1 MIIPKYWAEAKT
13 KTKFEGRQYT
23 IKRFGWSDQSLEAAK
38 IHAEQRV
45 IAAIEQIK
53 VDQNIR
59 RIDHKVAYNGAEG
72 LPIREEIVAQHDDVI
87 ITRNTYGALCLNTPD
102 VLFADI
108 DFIYHPRSKL
118 YMTVF
123 FLLLV
128 ISSLCAVYF
137 SSWLIFGLGFVVS
150 LLLPPWIS
158 KYLFKL
164 KSKLRGTPEQE
175 ALEKIKTFSQD
186 HPTWHLRVYRTPK
199 GYRVLVMHQT
209 FEPRGEDAQTLFH
222 AIYAD
227 PHYDLMCRNQNCFR
241 ARISP
246 KPWRIGVERLRQ
258 GVWPVKD
265 ERLAQRES
273 WVRHYE
279 QHARHYA
286 SCKFIEQFGSQTI
299 HEKAKRVQSLHD
311 EYCKSSTQLDIA

>member
-23 IKRFGWSDQSLEAAK
+23 IKRFGWSDQSLEAAQ

-45 IAAIEQIK
+45 TSAIEQIK

-108 DFIYHPRSKL
+108 DFIYHPNSKL

-123 FLLLV
+123 LLLLV

-137 SSWLIFGLGFVVS
+137 SS
-150 LLLPPWIS
+150 
-158 KYLFKL
+158 
-164 KSKLRGTPEQE
+164 
-175 ALEKIKTFSQD
+175 
-186 HPTWHLRVYRTPK
+186 
-199 GYRVLVMHQT
+199 
-209 FEPRGEDAQTLFH
+209 
-222 AIYAD
+222 
-227 PHYDLMCRNQNCFR
+227 
-241 ARISP
+241 
-246 KPWRIGVERLRQ
+246 
-258 GVWPVKD
+258 
-265 ERLAQRES
+265 
-273 WVRHYE
+273 
-279 QHARHYA
+279 
-286 SCKFIEQFGSQTI
+286 
-299 HEKAKRVQSLHD
+299 
-311 EYCKSSTQLDIA
+311 

>member
-23 IKRFGWSDQSLEAAK
+23 IKRFGWSDQSLEAAQ

-45 IAAIEQIK
+45 TA
-53 VDQNIR
+53 
-59 RIDHKVAYNGAEG
+59 
-72 LPIREEIVAQHDDVI
+72 VI
-87 ITRNTYGALCLNTPD
+87 
-102 VLFADI
+102 
-108 DFIYHPRSKL
+108 
-118 YMTVF
+118 
-123 FLLLV
+123 
-128 ISSLCAVYF
+128 
-137 SSWLIFGLGFVVS
+137 
-150 LLLPPWIS
+150 
-158 KYLFKL
+158 
-164 KSKLRGTPEQE
+164 
-175 ALEKIKTFSQD
+175 EKI
-186 HPTWHLRVYRTPK
+186 
-199 GYRVLVMHQT
+199 
-209 FEPRGEDAQTLFH
+209 GEDVQTLFH
-222 AIYAD
+222 AIYVD

-273 WVRHYE
+273 WIRHYE

-286 SCKFIEQFGSQTI
+286 SCRFIKQFGSQTI

>member
-13 KTKFEGRQYT
+13 KTKLEGRQYT
-23 IKRFGWSDQSLEAAK
+23 IKRFGWSDQSLEAAQ

-45 IAAIEQIK
+45 TAAIEQIK
-53 VDQNIR
+53 TDKNIR

-72 LPIREEIVAQHDDVI
+72 LPIREEIIAQHDDVI

-108 DFIYHPRSKL
+108 DFIYHPSSKL

-123 FLLLV
+123 FLLLA
-128 ISSLCAVYF
+128 IANLCAVYLG
-137 SSWLIFGLGFVVS
+137 SWLIFGLGLVIS
-150 LLLPPWIS
+150 LLLTSWVS
-158 KYLFKL
+158 KCIFKL
-164 KSKLRGTPEQE
+164 KSKLTGTPEQR
-175 ALEKIKTFSQD
+175 ALEKIKIFSQQ

-209 FEPRGEDAQTLFH
+209 FEPRGEDVQTLFN
-222 AIYAD
+222 AMYAD

-273 WVRHYE
+273 WVHHYE
-279 QHARHYA
+279 QHARNYA
-286 SCKFIEQFGSQTI
+286 SCRFIQQFGSQMI

-311 EYCKSSTQLDIA
+311 QYCKSNTQLDLA